1 MQRIVYFD
9 FLRGIAIIMV
19 VCLHC
24 IDYSAMEGPVLNLF
38 VVEFRNLLNAAV
50 PLFLAIS
57 GYFMANK
64 KTDTPTAYKEFLKR
78 QAVKVYIPMLV
89 WSVPYLI
96 LAYLHRENS
105 VTSWLLFF
113 FGGFSIYYFI
123 ILIVQYYALLPLM
136 QKMGRSL
143 RGGVLAAVAIS
154 IACIS
159 CLEIL
164 LYVYRMEI
172 PLIVYAGPFPLWIM
186 FFVIGIYLRNHTVQ
200 MKYVYPLVLLFFLL
214 SVAESFVIM
223 HCTGQVT
230 GLGIKVFSFLFSLYF
245 IIMLFAS
252 PLQRYLTARKDRF
265 IVRSIA
271 KVGEISFGIYLI
283 HMLVNMVLNKLCG
296 YHDFNFIL
304 VLTISIVVIVA
315 TMKLVPTSIRKYIG
329 FS

>member
-38 VVEFRNLLNAAV
+38 GVEFRNLLNAAV

-186 FFVIGIYLRNHTVQ
+186 FFVI
-200 MKYVYPLVLLFFLL
+200 
-214 SVAESFVIM
+214 
-223 HCTGQVT
+223 
-230 GLGIKVFSFLFSLYF
+230 
-245 IIMLFAS
+245 
-252 PLQRYLTARKDRF
+252 
-265 IVRSIA
+265 
-271 KVGEISFGIYLI
+271 
-283 HMLVNMVLNKLCG
+283 
-296 YHDFNFIL
+296 
-304 VLTISIVVIVA
+304 
-315 TMKLVPTSIRKYIG
+315 
-329 FS
+329 

>member
-1 MQRIVYFD
+1 MHRIPYFD

-38 VVEFRNLLNAAV
+38 GVEFRNLLNAAV

-105 VTSWLLFF
+105 VTSWLLYF

-143 RGGVLAAVAIS
+143 GGGGWQPS
-154 IACIS
+154 QS
-159 CLEIL
+159 
-164 LYVYRMEI
+164 
-172 PLIVYAGPFPLWIM
+172 
-186 FFVIGIYLRNHTVQ
+186 
-200 MKYVYPLVLLFFLL
+200 
-214 SVAESFVIM
+214 
-223 HCTGQVT
+223 
-230 GLGIKVFSFLFSLYF
+230 
-245 IIMLFAS
+245 AS
-252 PLQRYLTARKDRF
+252 PAYPAWKSCF
-265 IVRSIA
+265 
-271 KVGEISFGIYLI
+271 
-283 HMLVNMVLNKLCG
+283 M
-296 YHDFNFIL
+296 
-304 VLTISIVVIVA
+304 
-315 TMKLVPTSIRKYIG
+315 YIG
-329 FS
+329 WKYH

>member
-38 VVEFRNLLNAAV
+38 GVEFRNLLNAAV

-143 RGGVLAAVAIS
+143 RGGGAGSRRNQHRLHILFGNPAL
-154 IACIS
+154 CIS
-159 CLEIL
+159 DGNTIDRICRAVPAVDHVLRDRNRSTEPYGSNEIRL
-164 LYVYRMEI
+164 
-172 PLIVYAGPFPLWIM
+172 PAG
-186 FFVIGIYLRNHTVQ
+186 
-200 MKYVYPLVLLFFLL
+200 
-214 SVAESFVIM
+214 A
-223 HCTGQVT
+223 
-230 GLGIKVFSFLFSLYF
+230 SFLPAVRRRKLRHHALHRTGNGARHQG
-245 IIMLFAS
+245 LFVPFFA
-252 PLQRYLTARKDRF
+252 LF
-265 IVRSIA
+265 
-271 KVGEISFGIYLI
+271 
-283 HMLVNMVLNKLCG
+283 H
-296 YHDFNFIL
+296 YH
-304 VLTISIVVIVA
+304 A
-315 TMKLVPTSIRKYIG
+315 IRK
-329 FS
+329 SPATLSNCP

>member
-1 MQRIVYFD
+1 
-9 FLRGIAIIMV
+9 
-19 VCLHC
+19 
-24 IDYSAMEGPVLNLF
+24 
-38 VVEFRNLLNAAV
+38 
-50 PLFLAIS
+50 
-57 GYFMANK
+57 
-64 KTDTPTAYKEFLKR
+64 
-78 QAVKVYIPMLV
+78 
-89 WSVPYLI
+89 
-96 LAYLHRENS
+96 
-105 VTSWLLFF
+105 
-113 FGGFSIYYFI
+113 
-123 ILIVQYYALLPLM
+123 M

-143 RGGVLAAVAIS
+143 RGGVLAAVTIS
-154 IACIS
+154 ITCIS

-186 FFVIGIYLRNHTVQ
+186 FFVTGIYLRNHTVQ
-200 MKYVYPLVLLFFLL
+200 MKYVYPLVILFFLL

-223 HCTGQVT
+223 HYMGQVT

-304 VLTISIVVIVA
+304 ILTISIAVIVA

>member
-1 MQRIVYFD
+1 MHRIPYFD

-38 VVEFRNLLNAAV
+38 GVEFRNLLNAAV

-105 VTSWLLFF
+105 VTSWLLYF

-143 RGGVLAAVAIS
+143 GGVGAGSRHNQHHLHILHGNPAL
-154 IACIS
+154 CIS
-159 CLEIL
+159 DGNTIDRIRRA
-164 LYVYRMEI
+164 VPAMDH
-172 PLIVYAGPFPLWIM
+172 V
-186 FFVIGIYLRNHTVQ
+186 LRDRN
-200 MKYVYPLVLLFFLL
+200 L
-214 SVAESFVIM
+214 S
-223 HCTGQVT
+223 T
-230 GLGIKVFSFLFSLYF
+230 
-245 IIMLFAS
+245 
-252 PLQRYLTARKDRF
+252 
-265 IVRSIA
+265 
-271 KVGEISFGIYLI
+271 
-283 HMLVNMVLNKLCG
+283 
-296 YHDFNFIL
+296 
-304 VLTISIVVIVA
+304 
-315 TMKLVPTSIRKYIG
+315 
-329 FS
+329 